1 MISSWSLVKDLEDLI
16 KNETTSERHRHLAEI
31 CLDAYMF
38 PVQMTVMSPDGVVLG
53 SENANSFMSAVE
65 KEHGFDD
72 WGNEET
78 PLDAE
83 YLQFLKRSSD
93 EFN

>member
-1 MISSWSLVKDLEDLI
+1 MYGLVYHAMLHV
-16 KNETTSERHRHLAEI
+16 R
-31 CLDAYMF
+31 F

-72 WGNEET
+72 WGNEE
-78 PLDAE
+78 
-83 YLQFLKRSSD
+83 
-93 EFN
+93 